1 MYCKYCGKEIE
12 NAAFCPYCG
21 KEQASQEQQASQG
34 ERSYGP
40 PPPPYGA
47 PPQAPAEQDAPSG
60 GFAVLGFFF
69 PLIGLILYLIWKDT
83 LPLRARSCGKG
94 ALIGVIVAVALSIFG
109 TVIVGVLFGSVMGG
123 MYGHGHMALL
133 MLLA

>member
-1 MYCKYCGKEIE
+1 MYCKYCGKEIGD
-12 NAAFCPYCG
+12 AAFCPYCG
-21 KEQASQEQQASQG
+21 KEQAAQEQQASQ

-47 PPQAPAEQDAPSG
+47 PPPRPAEQDAPSG
-60 GFAVLGFFF
+60 GFAVLCFFF

>member
-1 MYCKYCGKEIE
+1 MFCKNCGEQIDD
-12 NAAFCPYCG
+12 NAVICPKCG
-21 KEQASQEQQASQG
+21 CATDNYRANGKAQ
-34 ERSYGP
+34 
-40 PPPPYGA
+40 
-47 PPQAPAEQDAPSG
+47 PAADDAPSA
-60 GFAVLGFFF
+60 GFSVLCFFF